1 MALTNA
7 ECAARYRARHLTE
20 IRERQRLAARDKR
33 DRLPEYNSWRNM
45 LARCADPENADY
57 GGRGITVCARWRKSF
72 SAFRADM
79 GPRPSARH
87 TIEREDNDGN
97 YTPKNCMWAT
107 RKVQA
112 ENTRRNLIVFGRPLS
127 VILGEVD
134 TTLYNRVRMRLR
146 RGWSE
151 DRAVGG
157 INV

>member
-1 MALTNA
+1 MSNT
-7 ECAARYRARHLTE
+7 ECAARYRARHLPE
-20 IRERQRLAARDKR
+20 VRERQRLAAQAKR
-33 DRLPEYNSWRNM
+33 ERLPEYAPWQNM
-45 LARCADPENADY
+45 IARCSDPENADY
-57 GGRGITVCARWRKSF
+57 GGRDITVCARWRNSF
-72 SAFRADM
+72 AAFLADM

-97 YTPKNCMWAT
+97 YTPNNCVWAT

-112 ENTRRNLIVFGRPLS
+112 ENTRRNLTVLGRPLS

-134 TTLYNRVRMRLR
+134 TTLYNRVRMRLY

-151 DRAVGG
+151 DRALGG